1 MNSDLIVTQF
11 EKLKLYGMAE
21 AASDLLLTPVQM
33 RPSMETVL
41 TKLVETETRHRDDKK
56 TARLLKGQSSSA
68 NRSSRT

>member
-21 AASDLLLTPVQM
+21 AAGDLLLTPVQM

-41 TKLVETETRHRDDKK
+41 TKLVETETRHRDD
-56 TARLLKGQSSSA
+56 ACSKGQSSSA